1 MSDNGQ
7 QVPLIERLRSVPA
20 AARVL
25 EHTPNPLGYDTTS
38 IPVGALCQEA
48 AARIA
53 ELEREND
60 ALHAELDGTRAELAQ
75 AREERDK
82 ARLYC
87 AEVASYICDPM
98 YDKVENRAGIAAD
111 AEAMATGE
119 MTGRYLDIKMQ
130 TERAIRAED
139 ELAAE
144 RERREADETDAARYR
159 WLREWRARWEIRYWN
174 GIYWNQL
181 TTDELGA
188 AIDAAIAAGRS
199 ED

>member
-7 QVPLIERLRSVPA
+7 QVPLIERLRRVPA

-87 AEVASYICDPM
+87 AEVASYVCDPM
-98 YDKVENRAGIAAD
+98 YDKAENRAGIAAD
-111 AEAMATGE
+111 VEAMATGE

-130 TERAIRAED
+130 TERAIRAEA

-144 RERREADETDAARYR
+144 RERREAAEAVIHTCQWAMRQPLDGWKGECERKALDEARAHFARY
-159 WLREWRARWEIRYWN
+159 AR
-174 GIYWNQL
+174 
-181 TTDELGA
+181 D
-188 AIDAAIAAGRS
+188 
-199 ED
+199 